1 MANSYAQKGYLR
13 GKVIDNEIAEGLIG
27 ANIYVEGT
35 TQGTVSDFNGDYSLP
50 LDPGTYTIVYS
61 SISYTTVTVSNVKIV
76 ANEVTKLDIS
86 MNTDVQQLD
95 GVVITAEVLKNSD
108 QALLTAQKKSV
119 RVMDGM
125 SSQTFSKIGDSD
137 LSGAIKRV
145 TGVSVEGGKYV
156 YVRGLGDRYTKTTLN
171 GMSIPGLDPDKNSV
185 QIDIFPTAVL
195 DNVMVY
201 KTFSPDLYGD
211 FTGGVVDVETKDFPS
226 EKTISASVGLSFI
239 PGVQFNKDFILYNG
253 GKLDWLGFDDGTRA
267 LPFNKNT
274 VIPDEAQSDPKL
286 ETLTRSFNPEMGVKS
301 KTAFPSGSLSFN
313 MGNQINKD
321 KVTLGY
327 NMVLNYSNTYN
338 FYDNVETNN
347 FLKYP
352 DSGEYELFQDEQRK
366 GVLGKQSVLWSGL
379 LSGAIKFDNH
389 SFSVS
394 LLRSQSGESSALKRV
409 SRNFNQTSA
418 TLLEDVLTYTQRS
431 VTNGIIVGKHKFDK
445 FQLEW
450 RNAVN
455 WSRVYDPDF
464 RQTSLSI
471 TNGDPT
477 LDLGDGAII
486 SRFYRDLNEF
496 NESFKFDFTI
506 PYAAKSQFKFG
517 GIGSYKQRDFEILN
531 YFLRR
536 QVEGPISSNPDWFL
550 QPENIWTADTGK
562 GTYVLGNLEPANSFD
577 AQQLSYGGYAM
588 TELYVLPSLRAVF
601 GLRGEQATMY
611 YTGQNNSGSVKYNAE
626 KTLDEFNILPSLN
639 LVYSL
644 GENMNLRSSYN
655 KTLARPSFK
664 EKSIAQIYDPITKRT
679 FIGNINLEQTNVDN
693 VDLRWEYFM
702 KPGELV
708 SVSGFYKSFEN
719 HIELVSFE
727 TNPDNVKPR
736 NAGSSWVYGAEFELR
751 KNLDFITPAL
761 EGFSIGANVSIIKS
775 FVDMNTVYVDDDKT
789 TTETEL
795 RKSVLRD
802 GETLSETRSM
812 AGQAPYLINTFI
824 NYSLPNTGL
833 NVNLAYNVQ
842 GETLAIVGSGVVP
855 DVYSVPFH
863 SLSFNAMKSFGADMK
878 SKITVGVDNILDDTR
893 DQVYRSYKAQDKIY
907 STFNPGRQFSVKY
920 SFTF

>member
-1 MANSYAQKGYLR
+1 
-13 GKVIDNEIAEGLIG
+13 
-27 ANIYVEGT
+27 
-35 TQGTVSDFNGDYSLP
+35 
-50 LDPGTYTIVYS
+50 
-61 SISYTTVTVSNVKIV
+61 
-76 ANEVTKLDIS
+76 
-86 MNTDVQQLD
+86 
-95 GVVITAEVLKNSD
+95 
-108 QALLTAQKKSV
+108 
-119 RVMDGM
+119 
-125 SSQTFSKIGDSD
+125 
-137 LSGAIKRV
+137 
-145 TGVSVEGGKYV
+145 
-156 YVRGLGDRYTKTTLN
+156 
-171 GMSIPGLDPDKNSV
+171 
-185 QIDIFPTAVL
+185 
-195 DNVMVY
+195 
-201 KTFSPDLYGD
+201 
-211 FTGGVVDVETKDFPS
+211 
-226 EKTISASVGLSFI
+226 
-239 PGVQFNKDFILYNG
+239 
-253 GKLDWLGFDDGTRA
+253 
-267 LPFNKNT
+267 
-274 VIPDEAQSDPKL
+274 
-286 ETLTRSFNPEMGVKS
+286 
-301 KTAFPSGSLSFN
+301 
-313 MGNQINKD
+313 
-321 KVTLGY
+321 
-327 NMVLNYSNTYN
+327 
-338 FYDNVETNN
+338 
-347 FLKYP
+347 
-352 DSGEYELFQDEQRK
+352 
-366 GVLGKQSVLWSGL
+366 
-379 LSGAIKFDNH
+379 
-389 SFSVS
+389 
-394 LLRSQSGESSALKRV
+394 
-409 SRNFNQTSA
+409 
-418 TLLEDVLTYTQRS
+418 
-431 VTNGIIVGKHKFDK
+431 
-445 FQLEW
+445 
-450 RNAVN
+450 
-455 WSRVYDPDF
+455 
-464 RQTSLSI
+464 
-471 TNGDPT
+471 
-477 LDLGDGAII
+477 
-486 SRFYRDLNEF
+486 
-496 NESFKFDFTI
+496 
-506 PYAAKSQFKFG
+506 
-517 GIGSYKQRDFEILN
+517 
-531 YFLRR
+531 
-536 QVEGPISSNPDWFL
+536 
-550 QPENIWTADTGK
+550 
-562 GTYVLGNLEPANSFD
+562 
-577 AQQLSYGGYAM
+577 
-588 TELYVLPSLRAVF
+588 
-601 GLRGEQATMY
+601 MY